1 MAFKRIESISFRQT
15 GNRNSKRGSYFFFTD
30 LARESKGSNHSRLNM
45 DLQEAKELRWQ
56 LGDRVAWYV
65 DADTKQAALKRVPGD
80 SAGAIIT
87 SSGGKKK
94 CKNAVRIHLARE
106 VSSILRDL
114 WKVDSKVNGIAL
126 VKSIVVDDMLIFELK
141 SILTKEP
148 IVKRS

>member
-1 MAFKRIESISFRQT
+1 MIMAFERIDSGSFRQV
-15 GNRNSKRGSYFFFTD
+15 GKGNSKRGSYFFFTD

-65 DADTKQAALKRVPGD
+65 DIDSKQVALRRVPGD
-80 SAGAIIT
+80 SSGAIIT

-94 CKNAVRIHLARE
+94 CRNAARIHLARE

-114 WKVDSKVNGIAL
+114 WSVDSKVNGIAL
-126 VKSIVVDDMLIFELK
+126 VKSSVVDDMLVFELK
-141 SILTKEP
+141 SLLTKEP
-148 IVKRS
+148 KQ